1 MFRLSYVLLKVVIAD
16 SSEIEIKEP
25 NEIIKINLKYITIN
39 SISEKYIK
47 GIANTRNNIFI
58 LLWTSREFFILL
70 FTFMNFLRLLWTN
83 VYSKA
88 LLWTSKHFYG
98 LGGCSSTK
106 IFF

>member
-39 SISEKYIK
+39 SISESYIK
-47 GIANTRNNIFI
+47 GMPYTRNKIFI

-70 FTFMNFLRLLWTN
+70 FTFMDSKLFLYTYVYSKTLLWTF
-83 VYSKA
+83 
-88 LLWTSKHFYG
+88 KHFYG
-98 LGGCSSTK
+98 LGGYVST
-106 IFF
+106 

>member
-39 SISEKYIK
+39 SISESYIK
-47 GIANTRNNIFI
+47 GMPYTRNKIFI
-58 LLWTSREFFILL
+58 LLWTSYYFYILMS
-70 FTFMNFLRLLWTN
+70 TLR
-83 VYSKA
+83 
-88 LLWTSKHFYG
+88 HFYG
-98 LGGCSSTK
+98 LLRASMDLGGVLVHK

>member
-25 NEIIKINLKYITIN
+25 KEIIKINLKYITIN
-39 SISEKYIK
+39 SISESYIK
-47 GIANTRNNIFI
+47 GMPYTRNKIFI
-58 LLWTSREFFILL
+58 LLWTPRTFFILL
-70 FTFMNFLRLLWTN
+70 FTSLYFYGLPETN
-83 VYSKA
+83 VHSKA

-98 LGGCSSTK
+98 LVGYSSTK